1 MRSDEFISI
10 LSQPSDGE
18 DKFEERRKGVP
29 LGIDMSGAVVLS
41 QKRTRAL
48 TARHTCVTGGNRR
61 QFIKRL
67 VLTLSALYEK
77 DGACFILLSPCD
89 DYGELLRLKNIDLT
103 APYLRTREDFDL
115 MKSTVVELLRMR
127 EAGEGYPTLFL
138 VADGLEE
145 LDGFNAQNDFAEY
158 RELFELAAHKEGVEV
173 ITGVDV
179 MKSIFSGQPSAF
191 VEMGNCLVTTREG
204 GKADV
209 TYVLDDGSLA
219 APIMMYY
226 PDAPSITETVILF
239 NCIARDEEDGRA

>member
-10 LSQPSDGE
+10 LSQPSNGE

-29 LGIDMSGAVVLS
+29 LGIDMAGEVVLS
-41 QKRTRAL
+41 QKRVRAL
-48 TARHTCVTGGNRR
+48 TARHTCVTGGDRR

-67 VLTLSALYEK
+67 LLTLSALYEK
-77 DGACFILLSPCD
+77 DGVCFILFSPYD
-89 DYGELLRLKNIDLT
+89 DYGELLRLKNIDFT
-103 APYLRTREDFDL
+103 APYLRSREDFE
-115 MKSTVVELLRMR
+115 KIKATVAELLRMR
-127 EAGEGYPTLFL
+127 ETGEGYPALFL
-138 VADGLEE
+138 IADGLED

-158 RELFELAAHKEGVEV
+158 RELFEMAAHREGVEV

-191 VEMGNCLVTTREG
+191 VEMGNCLITTREG

-209 TYVLDDGSLA
+209 TYVQDDGSLIP
-219 APIMMYY
+219 PIVMYY

-239 NCIARDEEDGRA
+239 NSIARDEEDGKA